1 MNKKGFSM
9 VALAASLTIVM
20 ILLTTVTISVLNSLN
35 NSRKVQFALEIN
47 SIEASINT
55 YYVANGEYP
64 TGSSVTLDLTGIDS
78 YKDQIL
84 ANGEVPTSDN
94 KVILYEIDYSKIGN
108 LTTNLG
114 NGKNGENDI
123 YALSQETGRV
133 YYLQGLKIG
142 SEVYFTLTEDL
153 KNVLSQERNGDIF
166 EPNNAI
172 IFLPST
178 KEWTNEEI
186 SVTVKVPKDYIIS
199 SINATKTGSDNNYNL
214 YEAKGTSNF
223 NIEIKYTTDEDTTN
237 VKVANYAVTNFDN
250 VKPKLV
256 IDNNINEIVDE
267 TTDAGFI
274 NITERS
280 DSISGV
286 KFVKFEE
293 GNIKEDEAYEYFQ
306 NNGKLVEE
314 NTIVFSEK
322 ADTLTVYIQDNA
334 GNFDVEYINVWYS
347 NDGLLLNFDARRNI
361 GDTYSSST
369 TTWKDI
375 SGNNNDLKL
384 VGRVTWSDYSL
395 VLSGLEKA
403 EVSNIAPKFVT
414 IETTMSLTESRSSV
428 IGSNLGLFKIINE
441 QGDGIQISIS
451 PKNMECIIIYD
462 IGYNTYSDSFSISFT
477 DKQYIATTYDGKV
490 IKMFL
495 NGNLVKSINVSGFVN
510 YNSDT
515 ANLYIGNFGN
525 LYNLRVYDRAL
536 GDEEIKTNY
545 NFDNTRYKIN

>member
-20 ILLTTVTISVLNSLN
+20 ILLTTVTISVVNSLN

-64 TGSSVTLDLTGIDS
+64 TGSSVALDLTGIDS

-166 EPNNAI
+166 ETNNAI

-186 SVTVKVPKDYIIS
+186 SVTVKVPKDYIIN

-334 GNFDVEYINVWYS
+334 GNFDVEYINVWYN

>member
-20 ILLTTVTISVLNSLN
+20 ILLTTVTISVVNSLN

-166 EPNNAI
+166 ETNNAI

-186 SVTVKVPKDYIIS
+186 SVTVKVPKDYIIN

-414 IETTMSLTESRSSV
+414 IETTMSLSESRSRV

-462 IGYNTYSDSFSISFT
+462 IGDITYSDSFSISFT

-495 NGNLVKSINVSGFVN
+495 NGNLVKSINVSGFID
-510 YNSDT
+510 YGSDT
-515 ANLYIGNFGN
+515 ANLYIGNSGY

-536 GDEEIKTNY
+536 SDEEIKTNY

>member
-20 ILLTTVTISVLNSLN
+20 ILLTTVTISVVNSLN

-186 SVTVKVPKDYIIS
+186 SVTVKVPKDYIIN

-414 IETTMSLTESRSSV
+414 IETTMSLSESRSRV

-495 NGNLVKSINVSGFVN
+495 NGNLVKSINVSGFID
-510 YNSDT
+510 YGSDT

>member
-20 ILLTTVTISVLNSLN
+20 ILLTTVTISVVNSLN

-186 SVTVKVPKDYIIS
+186 SVTVKVPKDYIIN

-414 IETTMSLTESRSSV
+414 IETTMSLTESRSRA

-441 QGDGIQISIS
+441 QGYGIQISIS

-462 IGYNTYSDSFSISFT
+462 IGYNTYRDSFSISLT

-495 NGNLVKSINVSGFVN
+495 NGNLVKSINVSGFID
-510 YNSDT
+510 YGSDT
-515 ANLYIGNFGN
+515 ANLYIGNSGY

-536 GDEEIKTNY
+536 SDEEIKTNY

>member
-20 ILLTTVTISVLNSLN
+20 ILLTTVTISVVNSLN

-64 TGSSVTLDLTGIDS
+64 TGSSVALDLIGIDS

-166 EPNNAI
+166 ETNNAI

-186 SVTVKVPKDYIIS
+186 SVTVKVPKDYIIN

-414 IETTMSLTESRSSV
+414 IETTMSLSESRSRV

-462 IGYNTYSDSFSISFT
+462 IGDITYSDSFSISFT

-495 NGNLVKSINVSGFVN
+495 NGNLVKSINVSGFID
-510 YNSDT
+510 YGSDT
-515 ANLYIGNFGN
+515 ANLYIGNSGY

-536 GDEEIKTNY
+536 DDEEIKTNY

>member
-20 ILLTTVTISVLNSLN
+20 ILLTTVTISVVNSLN

-64 TGSSVTLDLTGIDS
+64 TGSSVALDLTGIDS

-186 SVTVKVPKDYIIS
+186 SVTVKVPKDYIIN

-495 NGNLVKSINVSGFVN
+495 NGNLVKSINVSGFID
-510 YNSDT
+510 YGSDT
-515 ANLYIGNFGN
+515 ANLYIGNSGY

-536 GDEEIKTNY
+536 SDEEIKTNY

>member
-20 ILLTTVTISVLNSLN
+20 ILLTTVTISVVNSLN

-64 TGSSVTLDLTGIDS
+64 TGSSVALDLTGIDS

-495 NGNLVKSINVSGFVN
+495 NGNLVKSINVSGFID
-510 YNSDT
+510 YGSDT

-536 GDEEIKTNY
+536 DDEEIKTNY

>member
-20 ILLTTVTISVLNSLN
+20 ILLTTVTISVVNSLN

-64 TGSSVTLDLTGIDS
+64 TGSSVALDLTGIDS

-186 SVTVKVPKDYIIS
+186 SVTVKVPKDYIIN

-334 GNFDVEYINVWYS
+334 GNFDVEYINVWYN
-347 NDGLLLNFDARRNI
+347 NDGLLLNFDGRRNI

-403 EVSNIAPKFVT
+403 ELSNIAPKFVT
-414 IETTMSLTESRSSV
+414 IETTMSLTESRSRV
-428 IGSNLGLFKIINE
+428 AVPNLGLFKIINE
-441 QGDGIQISIS
+441 QGYGIRISIS

>member
-20 ILLTTVTISVLNSLN
+20 ILLTTVTISVVNSLN

-495 NGNLVKSINVSGFVN
+495 NGNLVKSINVSGFID
-510 YNSDT
+510 YGSDT

>member
-20 ILLTTVTISVLNSLN
+20 ILLTTVTISVVNSLN

-64 TGSSVTLDLTGIDS
+64 TGSSVALDLTGIDS

-186 SVTVKVPKDYIIS
+186 SVTVKVPKDYIIN

-384 VGRVTWSDYSL
+384 VGRVYL
-395 VLSGLEKA
+395 VRL
-403 EVSNIAPKFVT
+403 
-414 IETTMSLTESRSSV
+414 
-428 IGSNLGLFKIINE
+428 
-441 QGDGIQISIS
+441 
-451 PKNMECIIIYD
+451 
-462 IGYNTYSDSFSISFT
+462 
-477 DKQYIATTYDGKV
+477 
-490 IKMFL
+490 
-495 NGNLVKSINVSGFVN
+495 
-510 YNSDT
+510 
-515 ANLYIGNFGN
+515 
-525 LYNLRVYDRAL
+525 
-536 GDEEIKTNY
+536 
-545 NFDNTRYKIN
+545 

>member
-20 ILLTTVTISVLNSLN
+20 ILLTTVTISVVNSLN

-64 TGSSVTLDLTGIDS
+64 TGSSVALDLTGIDS

-166 EPNNAI
+166 ETNNAI

-186 SVTVKVPKDYIIS
+186 SVTVKVPKDYIIN

-334 GNFDVEYINVWYS
+334 GNFDVEYINVWYN
-347 NDGLLLNFDARRNI
+347 NDGLLLNLDGRRNI

-403 EVSNIAPKFVT
+403 ELSNIAPKFVT
-414 IETTMSLTESRSSV
+414 IETTMSLTESRSRV
-428 IGSNLGLFKIINE
+428 AVPNLGLFKIINE
-441 QGDGIQISIS
+441 QGYGIRISIS

-462 IGYNTYSDSFSISFT
+462 IGDITYRDSFSISLT

-495 NGNLVKSINVSGFVN
+495 NGNLVKSINVSGFID
-510 YNSDT
+510 YGSDT
-515 ANLYIGNFGN
+515 ANLYIGNSGY

-536 GDEEIKTNY
+536 SDEEIKTNY

>member
-20 ILLTTVTISVLNSLN
+20 ILLTTVTISVVNSLN

-64 TGSSVTLDLTGIDS
+64 TGSSVALDLTGIDS

-186 SVTVKVPKDYIIS
+186 SVTVKVPKDYIIN

-334 GNFDVEYINVWYS
+334 GNFDVEYINVWYN

-403 EVSNIAPKFVT
+403 ELSNIAPKFVT
-414 IETTMSLTESRSSV
+414 IETTMSLTESRSRV
-428 IGSNLGLFKIINE
+428 AVPNLGLFKIINE
-441 QGDGIQISIS
+441 QGYGIRISIS

-462 IGYNTYSDSFSISFT
+462 IGDITYRDSFSISLT

-495 NGNLVKSINVSGFVN
+495 NGNLVKSINVSGFID
-510 YNSDT
+510 YGSDT
-515 ANLYIGNFGN
+515 ANLYIGNSGY

-536 GDEEIKTNY
+536 SDEEIKTNY

>member
-20 ILLTTVTISVLNSLN
+20 ILLTTVTISVVNSLN

>member
-20 ILLTTVTISVLNSLN
+20 ILLTTVTISVVNSLN

-166 EPNNAI
+166 ETNNAI

-186 SVTVKVPKDYIIS
+186 SVTVKVPKDYIIN

-334 GNFDVEYINVWYS
+334 GNFDVEYINVWYN
-347 NDGLLLNFDARRNI
+347 NDGLLLNFDGRRNI

>member
-20 ILLTTVTISVLNSLN
+20 ILLTTVTISVVNSLN

-64 TGSSVTLDLTGIDS
+64 TGSSVALDLTGIDS

-361 GDTYSSST
+361 ADTYSSST

-495 NGNLVKSINVSGFVN
+495 NGNLVKSINVSGFID
-510 YNSDT
+510 YGSDT

-536 GDEEIKTNY
+536 DDEEIKTNY